1 MNSTTLALSLSIDP
15 NNYLFAGA
23 IFWATYR
30 PEVSQLYMHIQRSEV
45 QLSSSPLLSYI
56 QRQQQQHQRDEK
68 ENKWSDLDIFIFVAY
83 E

>member
-1 MNSTTLALSLSIDP
+1 M
-15 NNYLFAGA
+15 
-23 IFWATYR
+23 R
-30 PEVSQLYMHIQRSEV
+30 IQRSEV

-56 QRQQQQHQRDEK
+56 QRQQQHQRDEK

>member
-15 NNYLFAGA
+15 NNYLFVGA
-23 IFWATYR
+23 IFWATW
-30 PEVSQLYMHIQRSEV
+30 PEASQPYMRIQRSEV

-56 QRQQQQHQRDEK
+56 QRQQQQQHQRDEK

>member
-15 NNYLFAGA
+15 NNYLFVGA
-23 IFWATYR
+23 IFWATSR
-30 PEVSQLYMHIQRSEV
+30 PEASQPYMRIQRSEV

-56 QRQQQQHQRDEK
+56 QRQQQHQRDEK